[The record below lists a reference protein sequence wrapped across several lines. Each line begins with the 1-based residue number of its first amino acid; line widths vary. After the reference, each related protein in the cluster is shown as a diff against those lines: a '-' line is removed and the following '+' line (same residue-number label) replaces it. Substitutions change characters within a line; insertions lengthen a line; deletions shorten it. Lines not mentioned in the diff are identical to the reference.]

1 MKYNIS
7 FDLDFQRNPYKGLY
21 IVLEGVNASGK
32 TTQVDRLK
40 THFAKLGKTVITTS
54 EPNDHLPVGKLIREI
69 INGTDALPKS
79 IILQHLYTADR
90 LINHETIVIPALRRG
105 DIVISSR
112 NFWSALVYG
121 VLDKGSGTYKHA
133 DTNLLLVSQSI
144 LSMYHQFL
152 LPDYTFFLDVS
163 LDTVMQR
170 IAHMHKAK
178 DIYEKR
184 EKLRQLIAGYQWI
197 AKQFVQEI
205 RKVDGERQEEVICE
219 EILSVIS
226 QKKKRL

>member
-1 MKYNIS
+1 MKYHIEL
-7 FDLDFQRNPYKGLY
+7 DLDFQRNPYKGLY

-40 THFAKLGKTVITTS
+40 RHFESMRKTVVTTS
-54 EPNDHLPVGKLIREI
+54 EPNDSLPVGKLVREI
-69 INGTDALPKS
+69 INGSGTFPKS

-90 LINHETIVIPALRRG
+90 LINHETIVIPALKRG
-105 DIVISSR
+105 EIVISSR

-121 VLDKGSGTYKHA
+121 VLDKGGMTYKRA
-133 DTNLLLVSQSI
+133 DTDLLLISQSI

-163 LDTVMQR
+163 IEIVMER

-178 DIYEKR
+178 DIYEKK
-184 EKLRQLIAGYQWI
+184 EKLRQLIGGYRWI
-197 AKQFVQEI
+197 AKQFGKEI
-205 RKVDGERQEEVICE
+205 VRIDGERGEKTISG
-219 EILSVIS
+219 EILGILS
-226 QKKKRL
+226 QHANYL